1 MKMSTIVQIVAVL
14 IVVGFIT
21 ELFFFGGYTSF
32 INNNRQTITG
42 ENITGSTIFN
52 GTIRTYDPFLA
63 LPPETSKTILDELK
77 KRPDVT
83 SVSQQGNYIYVR
95 TETRDDVLPIAEYLR
110 SKNVTAL
117 SVANIALPPE
127 VELKT
132 QNGVVNA
139 STMGAIVRVETE
151 PLLEADSEI
160 GVAMI
165 GISSEGR
172 LIDYSGAKIQA
183 GRVTI
188 NANATIMSMDHTSYN
203 YIIPWADR
211 VAVATMLAGNPGQ
224 YTYKY
229 DKKDMVI
236 FSTPL
241 TLTQIMAKRQFLYVV
256 YIDANSAAVS
266 GDFDNQTLLEENF
279 ADAAIVLPPSS
290 LDISTNS
297 TNLSLAIPFNSTIRY
312 SYTVKLPNTASGY
325 EVGEQSLEYESDKQL
340 SAGDSLE
347 VRIDAIAIG
356 NKLFSPSL
364 N

>member
-1 MKMSTIVQIVAVL
+1 MKMSTIVQIVAVI

-21 ELFFFGGYTSF
+21 ELFFFGGFTSS
-32 INNNRQTITG
+32 INKNKQTTAG
-42 ENITGSTIFN
+42 ENITGNVAFN

-63 LPPETSKTILDELK
+63 LPPDTSKTILDDLK

-83 SVSQQGNYIYVR
+83 SVSQQGSYIYIR

-117 SVANIALPPE
+117 SIANIALPPD
-127 VELKT
+127 VELQT
-132 QNGVVNA
+132 QTGVVNA

-160 GVAMI
+160 GVTMI

-172 LIDYSGAKIQA
+172 LIDYTGAKIQA

-188 NANATIMSMDHTSYN
+188 AANATVVSLVHTSYN

-211 VAVATMLAGNPGQ
+211 VAVASMLAGNSSG

-241 TLTQIMAKRQFLYVV
+241 TLAQIMAKRQFLYVT

-279 ADAAIVLPPSS
+279 ADATVVLPSS
-290 LDISTNS
+290 YLEVSTNS
-297 TNLSLAIPFNSTIRY
+297 TNMSLGIPFNSTVRY
-312 SYTVKLPNTASGY
+312 SYLVMLPKTASGY
-325 EVGEQSLEYESDKQL
+325 EISEQSQAYESDKQL
-340 SAGDSLE
+340 SAGDIVE
-347 VRIDAIAIG
+347 VQVNAIAIG
-356 NKLFSPSL
+356 NKLFSPSAG
-364 N
+364 